1 MQTKSEYEFSCY
13 VKRWMGN
20 IFGISAIHFYFIHG
34 DMIRRY
40 DDKDKVFEYPLGE
53 GLVGMVAK
61 TQ

>member
-1 MQTKSEYEFSCY
+1 MQTKSEFEFSYY

-20 IFGISAIHFYFIHG
+20 IFGISTIHFYFIHG
-34 DMIRRY
+34 QIIRRY
-40 DDKDKVFEYPLGE
+40 DEKDKMFEYDLGE